1 MMRSVSRGGSG
12 RPRSAAVDEAILT
25 AAFALFIEHGV
36 EGASIERIARRAGVA
51 KTSIYRR
58 WPSREALLAQAIEA
72 FRNAVGPTTE
82 MVDRASPAD
91 FIKML
96 FDVPQIAVRPEI
108 RNMLARLIGSLPESP
123 LLLQVYRDTYFR
135 PRREALIRA
144 LRRTQDVALLRPD
157 ADIELLADTLVGA
170 LLYRLLFGEDS
181 AETFRAYLPRL
192 LRHLGFIAA
201 SPDQA
206 EVGTV
211 RREARTS
218 SPDGCRRDGRQP
230 RT

>member
-1 MMRSVSRGGSG
+1 MTRNESRAGSG
-12 RPRSAAVDEAILT
+12 RPRSSAVDEAILT

-72 FRNAVGPTTE
+72 FRNSVGPTAE
-82 MVDRASPAD
+82 MVDRASPAE
-91 FIKML
+91 FITML

-108 RNMLARLIGSLPESP
+108 RNMIARLIGSLAESP

-144 LRRTQDVALLRPD
+144 LRRMQDAALLRLD
-157 ADIELLADTLVGA
+157 ADIQLLADTLVGA
-170 LLYRLLFGEDS
+170 LLYRLLFGDDS
-181 AETFRAYLPRL
+181 VETLRAYLSHL
-192 LRHLGFIAA
+192 LRHLGFALA
-201 SPDQA
+201 SPNWD
-206 EVGTV
+206 EVRT
-211 RREARTS
+211 EAPTGDR
-218 SPDGCRRDGRQP
+218 
-230 RT
+230 